1 MLEIKNPESREKIK
15 KQLSNIGTLPS
26 VPQIITE
33 VSSLLDNDR
42 TSASDLC
49 KVISKDQA
57 IVAKILAVANSPLYG
72 LPRRVSTIEF
82 AVVIIGFE
90 HMRNILV
97 ALSLVEAFKNRSTST
112 WNHQAYWMHSLLTA
126 TAAKR
131 IADDLRY
138 PKSGEVFTAALLHDL
153 GLVVLQRY
161 MNSDFNKTLKI
172 VEEQQLSHINAEE
185 EVLGFTHQEIAEFLL
200 EKWNFP
206 PYIAEAVLY
215 HHKPSLADKGKVL
228 ASLIHLADYMTQR
241 LNIGAFNW
249 DDDYVFD
256 ESVID
261 ILGFGSMEYLEGF
274 IKSYEPLF
282 NSHLESLTENNKI
295 M

>member
-1 MLEIKNPESREKIK
+1 MLDIKNTEAKERIK
-15 KQLSNIGTLPS
+15 KHLSNIGTLPS

-33 VSSLLDNDR
+33 VSILLDSDR
-42 TSASDLC
+42 TSAADLC
-49 KVISKDQA
+49 KVISRDQA
-57 IVAKILAVANSPLYG
+57 IVTKILAVANSPLYG

-97 ALSLVEAFKNRSTST
+97 ALSLVEAFKSRSTSS
-112 WNHQAYWMHSLLTA
+112 WDHHAYWMHSLLTA

-138 PKSGEVFTAALLHDL
+138 PKSGEVFTAGLLHDL

-161 MNSDFNKTLKI
+161 MPKDFEKVIQI
-172 VEEQQLSHINAEE
+172 VEEQQLSHFNAEL
-185 EVLGFTHQEIAEFLL
+185 EVLGFTHQDIAEFLL

-206 PYIAEAVLY
+206 PYIIESVLF
-215 HHKPSLADKGKVL
+215 HHQPSLAENGKVL
-228 ASLIHLADYMTQR
+228 ASLVHLADYMTQKM
-241 LNIGAFNW
+241 NVGAFNW
-249 DDDYVFD
+249 DDNFVFD
-256 ESVID
+256 ENVID
-261 ILGFGSMEYLEGF
+261 ILGFGNMEYLDTF
-274 IKSYEPLF
+274 MQTYEPLF
-282 NSHLESLTENNKI
+282 KSHLESLTENNKI

>member
-1 MLEIKNPESREKIK
+1 MLDIKNSEAKERIK
-15 KQLSNIGTLPS
+15 KQLSNIGSLPS
-26 VPQIITE
+26 VPHIITE
-33 VSSLLDNDR
+33 VSALLDSDR
-42 TSASDLC
+42 TSAADLC

-97 ALSLVEAFKNRSTST
+97 ALSLVEAFKSRSTST
-112 WNHQAYWMHSLLTA
+112 WDHQAYWMHSLLTA

-138 PKSGEVFTAALLHDL
+138 PKSGEVFTAGLLHDL

-161 MNSDFNKTLKI
+161 MKNDFETILNN
-172 VEEQQLSHINAEE
+172 VESQQMRHLNAEE
-185 EVLGFTHQEIAEFLL
+185 QVLNYTHQDIAEYLL
-200 EKWNFP
+200 ERWNFP
-206 PYIAEAVLY
+206 PYIIEAVLF
-215 HHKPSLADKGKVL
+215 HHKPSLAENGKVL

-241 LNIGAFNW
+241 LEIAAFNW
-249 DDDYVFD
+249 DSNYSFD
-256 ESVID
+256 ENVID
-261 ILGFGSMEYLEGF
+261 ILGFGSMEYLETF
-274 IKSYEPLF
+274 IQSYEPLF
-282 NSHLESLTENNKI
+282 KSHLESLTENKLV
-295 M
+295 

>member
-1 MLEIKNPESREKIK
+1 MLEIKNPETKERIK
-15 KQLSNIGTLPS
+15 KQLSAIGTLPS

-33 VSSLLDNDR
+33 VSALLDNER
-42 TSASDLC
+42 TSANDLC

-90 HMRNILV
+90 HIKNILV
-97 ALSLVEAFKNRSTST
+97 ALSLVDAFKNRNTST
-112 WNHQAYWMHSLLTA
+112 WNHTNYWLHSLITA

-138 PKSGEVFTAALLHDL
+138 PKSGEVFTAGLLHDL
-153 GLVVLQRY
+153 GLAVLNRY
-161 MNSDFNKTLKI
+161 MNSDFLKI
-172 VEEQQLSHINAEE
+172 YNLVNEQQLRYINAEE
-185 EVLGFTHQEIAEFLL
+185 QILEFTHQDIAEFLL

-206 PYIAEAVLY
+206 PYIIEAVLY
-215 HHKPSLADKGKVL
+215 HHKPSLAENGKVL
-228 ASLIHLADYMTQR
+228 SSLIHLADYMTQK
-241 LNIGAFNW
+241 LQIGSFEW
-249 DDDYVFD
+249 DNNYEFD
-256 ESVID
+256 ENVID
-261 ILGFGSMEYLEGF
+261 ILGFGNMDYLEGF
-274 IKSYEPLF
+274 IQSYEPLF
-282 NSHLESLTENNKI
+282 KSNLENLIENKL

>member
-1 MLEIKNPESREKIK
+1 MLEVKSPEAKERIK

-33 VSSLLDNDR
+33 VSGLLDSER
-42 TSASDLC
+42 TSAADLC
-49 KVISKDQA
+49 KVIARDQA
-57 IVAKILAVANSPLYG
+57 IVTKILAVANSPLYG

-90 HMRNILV
+90 HIRNILV
-97 ALSLVEAFKNRSTST
+97 ALSLVEVFKDRSTPNWDHHS
-112 WNHQAYWMHSLLTA
+112 YWMHSLLTA

-138 PKSGEVFTAALLHDL
+138 PKSGEVFTTGLLHDL

-161 MNSDFNKTLKI
+161 MNADFNKILKLVDEKQI
-172 VEEQQLSHINAEE
+172 SYLAAEE
-185 EVLGFTHQEIAEFLL
+185 EVLGFTHQDIAEFLL

-206 PYIAEAVLY
+206 PYIIESVLF

-228 ASLIHLADYMTQR
+228 SSLVHLADYMTQK
-241 LNIGAFNW
+241 LNVGAFLW
-249 DDDYVFD
+249 DNGLEFD
-256 ESVID
+256 ENVID
-261 ILGFGSMEYLEGF
+261 ILGFGSMEYLEGL
-274 IKSYEPLF
+274 IASYQPLF
-282 NSHLESLTENNKI
+282 TSHLESLTEK
-295 M
+295 

>member
-1 MLEIKNPESREKIK
+1 MLEIKDPEAKERIK
-15 KQLSNIGTLPS
+15 KHLSSIGTLPS

-33 VSSLLDNDR
+33 VSAMLDNER
-42 TSASDLC
+42 TSANDLC

-97 ALSLVEAFKNRSTST
+97 ALSLVDAFKNRSTST
-112 WNHQAYWMHSLLTA
+112 WNHSAYWMHSLITA

-138 PKSGEVFTAALLHDL
+138 PKSGEVFTAGLLHDL

-161 MNSDFNKTLKI
+161 MNSDFLKI
-172 VEEQQLSHINAEE
+172 LHLVDEQQIRHINAEE
-185 EVLGFTHQEIAEFLL
+185 QILGFTHQDIAEFLL
-200 EKWNFP
+200 ERWNFP
-206 PYIAEAVLY
+206 PYIIETVLY
-215 HHKPSLADKGKVL
+215 HHKPSLAENGKVL

-241 LNIGAFNW
+241 LQIGNFDW
-249 DDDYVFD
+249 DNNYEFD
-256 ESVID
+256 ENVID
-261 ILGFGSMEYLEGF
+261 ILGFGSMDYLEGF
-274 IKSYEPLF
+274 IQSYEPLF
-282 NSHLESLTENNKI
+282 RSNLESLTENKI

>member
-1 MLEIKNPESREKIK
+1 MLEIKNPETRERIK

-33 VSSLLDNDR
+33 VSSLLDNER

-49 KVISKDQA
+49 KVISRDQA

-97 ALSLVEAFKNRSTST
+97 ALSLVEAFKNRSTAS
-112 WNHQAYWMHSLLTA
+112 WNHHAYWTHSLLTA

-161 MNSDFNKTLKI
+161 MNSDFNKI
-172 VEEQQLSHINAEE
+172 VKVAEEQQLSFLNAEE

-206 PYIAEAVLY
+206 PYIAESVL
-215 HHKPSLADKGKVL
+215 HHHRPSLADKGKVL

-249 DDDYVFD
+249 DNEFVFD
-256 ESVID
+256 ENIID
-261 ILGFGSMEYLEGF
+261 ILGFGSSEYLDGF
-274 IKSYEPLF
+274 IQSYEPLF

>member
-1 MLEIKNPESREKIK
+1 MLDIKNTEAKERIK
-15 KQLSNIGTLPS
+15 KHLSNIGTLPS

-33 VSSLLDNDR
+33 VSILLDNDR
-42 TSASDLC
+42 TSAADLC
-49 KVISKDQA
+49 KVISRDQA
-57 IVAKILAVANSPLYG
+57 IVTKILAVANSPLYG

-97 ALSLVEAFKNRSTST
+97 ALSLVEAFKSRSTSS
-112 WNHQAYWMHSLLTA
+112 WDHHAYWMHSLLTA

-138 PKSGEVFTAALLHDL
+138 PKSGEVFTAGLLHDL

-161 MNSDFNKTLKI
+161 MPKEFTKVI
-172 VEEQQLSHINAEE
+172 EMVEGEQISHFAAEL
-185 EVLGFTHQEIAEFLL
+185 EVLGFTHQDIAEFLL

-206 PYIAEAVLY
+206 PYIIESVLF
-215 HHKPSLADKGKVL
+215 HHQPSLAENGKVL
-228 ASLIHLADYMTQR
+228 ASLIHLADYMTQQM
-241 LNIGAFNW
+241 NVGAFNW
-249 DDDYVFD
+249 DDNYVFD
-256 ESVID
+256 ENVID
-261 ILGFGSMEYLEGF
+261 ILGFGNKEYLETF
-274 IKSYEPLF
+274 MQTYEPLF
-282 NSHLESLTENNKI
+282 KSHLESLTENNKI